1 MKQVLYILVSTVQLF
16 CGSSPSGLVYLF
28 QNSVIRNEN
37 EQEQNYSVLKL
48 IPTTC
53 YYLYSNGI
61 SMLCIY
67 IYMML
72 LSLSFLIGFASLC
85 YSSFSVISY
94 NKDE

>member
-28 QNSVIRNEN
+28 QDSVIRNEN

-61 SMLCIY
+61 SVLYIY
-67 IYMML
+67 IYDVAVSVVFNRLCQFML
-72 LSLSFLIGFASLC
+72 F
-85 YSSFSVISY
+85 
-94 NKDE
+94 